1 MEFHKTQLSIIGTPQ
16 GSIVSPLLANI
27 YLHELDL
34 YIQQLKIDYDKGERA
49 ARNPEYRKMEHLR
62 YKATKAK
69 DFELAIKYL
78 KEMQKLKSRLPNNL
92 NFRRLYYVRYA
103 DD

>member
-1 MEFHKTQLSIIGTPQ
+1 MEFHTNQLSIIGTPQ

-34 YIQQLKIDYDKGERA
+34 YVQQLKMSYDKGERA
-49 ARNPEYRKMEHLR
+49 SRNPEYRNFEHLR
-62 YKATKAK
+62 YKAKKSK
-69 DFELAIKYL
+69 DFDLAVKYL
-78 KEMQKLKSRLPNNL
+78 KKMQKLKSRLPNDL

>member
-1 MEFHKTQLSIIGTPQ
+1 MEFHTTQLSIIGTPQ

-34 YIQQLKIDYDKGERA
+34 FIQNLKIAYDKGDKT
-49 ARNPEYRKMEHLR
+49 ARNPEYRKIEHLR

-69 DFELAIKYL
+69 DFDLAISYL
-78 KEMQKLKSRLPNNL
+78 KEMQKLKSRLPNDS
-92 NFRRLYYVRYA
+92 NFRRLYYIRYA

>member
-1 MEFHKTQLSIIGTPQ
+1 MEFHTTQLSITGTPQ

-34 YIQQLKIDYDKGERA
+34 HIQQLKLSYDKGRQVT
-49 ARNPEYRKMEHLR
+49 RNPEYRKIEHLR
-62 YKATKAK
+62 YKATKIK
-69 DFELAIKYL
+69 DFDLAVKYL
-78 KEMQKLKSRLPNNL
+78 KEMQNLKSRLPKDP
-92 NFRRLYYVRYA
+92 NFRRLYYIRYA